1 MKKKTKSMGPKQ
13 ILAYIAFI
21 IAVVWTLKFVFEL
34 SSSSVKQI
42 SGSKVTSSSSG
53 KYPIL
58 KCTVE
63 HSGETIVK
71 VHDLNI
77 QNLNRKIGENYIE
90 WRTVPGDDGSGELTI
105 IDHSADRRTG
115 TYITK
120 MTIMKSGQKDRT
132 YTFTGICETGSNEKL
147 F

>member
-42 SGSKVTSSSSG
+42 SGSTVTSSSSG

-77 QNLNRKIGENYIE
+77 QNLNMIWFMNIK
-90 WRTVPGDDGSGELTI
+90 DI
-105 IDHSADRRTG
+105 I
-115 TYITK
+115 
-120 MTIMKSGQKDRT
+120 
-132 YTFTGICETGSNEKL
+132 
-147 F
+147 